1 MGLLTDP
8 GELARTPLAAI
19 LLEAL
24 NVRATGVL
32 EVTHG
37 GGTSRIWFRDGRPV
51 GAAVFQGFR
60 PLGQLLLEAGL
71 IDIDALSRSLAGM
84 AESRRPQGE
93 ILVEM
98 GACSRAAVEGMLERQ
113 QSGYFDAIASLDSG
127 NYTFLAGAPVPEWT
141 RSSRLSPLRTIVDAL
156 EKPQAAGLV
165 TSALDAVA
173 KGGVRLATGYPEVA
187 DGFRWTRSEREW
199 VHRLEFSLTRDEAL
213 APSAVPDARARVMLA
228 GLLLLGLAVSAAEQP
243 LRTGETVVGLKD
255 VILEP
260 EEPVNPGRR
269 SDPVEAR
276 ARRQRL
282 LQQAMRNMG
291 VGPFS
296 RGAPAAPAA
305 PSAGSPPAAHGA
317 PSPPPAPSRAAPGSP
332 EAELRKALLE
342 IAPRAKERDFFLRL
356 GLNDKATRD
365 DVKKAFLSLAKQFHP
380 DRFSAPALADLADTV
395 KDFFTAVN
403 EAYETLSDDRRRAE
417 YLAQSKS
424 GGRAAAA
431 ETARID
437 FQKGE
442 ACLRTRDW
450 VRARG
455 FFEAAV
461 RQDPRAEH
469 LAALAYVYVANPS
482 SKDREKARLLL
493 DEAVRDP
500 ACDRAFYVAGILA
513 RDEKD
518 DGKAEKLFR
527 QAVQINGRNADALR
541 ELRVLESRRSDRR

>member
-1 MGLLTDP
+1 
-8 GELARTPLAAI
+8 
-19 LLEAL
+19 
-24 NVRATGVL
+24 
-32 EVTHG
+32 
-37 GGTSRIWFRDGRPV
+37 
-51 GAAVFQGFR
+51 
-60 PLGQLLLEAGL
+60 
-71 IDIDALSRSLAGM
+71 M

-98 GACSRAAVEGMLERQ
+98 GACSRAAVDGMLEKQ
-113 QSGYFDAIASLDSG
+113 QASYFDAIASLDTG
-127 NYTFLAGAPVPEWT
+127 TYAFLADAPVPEWT

-165 TSALDAVA
+165 ASALEAVA
-173 KGGVRLATGYPEVA
+173 RGGVRLATGYPEVA
-187 DGFRWTRSEREW
+187 DGFRWTAAERDW
-199 VHRLEFSLTRDEAL
+199 VRRLEVPLTRDEAL
-213 APSAVPDARARVMLA
+213 APSTVPDARARVMLA

-243 LRTGETVVGLKD
+243 VRTGETVVGLKD
-255 VILEP
+255 IALEEP
-260 EEPVNPGRR
+260 EVPVNPGKR

-291 VGPFS
+291 VGPFA
-296 RGAPAAPAA
+296 RAA
-305 PSAGSPPAAHGA
+305 
-317 PSPPPAPSRAAPGSP
+317 PPAPGQAPAPTSTPAPVAAGGARPAPRVTPGSP

-342 IAPRAKERDFFLRL
+342 IAPRAKERDLFVRL
-356 GLNDKATRD
+356 GLTDRATRD
-365 DVKKAFLSLAKQFHP
+365 DVKKAFLGLAKQFHP
-380 DRFSAPALADLADTV
+380 DRFSAPALADLGETV

-417 YLAQSKS
+417 YLAHAKS
-424 GGRAAAA
+424 GSRAAASEA
-431 ETARID
+431 ARID

-450 VRARG
+450 MRARG

-469 LAALAYVYVANPS
+469 LAALAYVYVANPT

-493 DEAVRDP
+493 DEAVRD
-500 ACDRAFYVAGILA
+500 ATCDRAFYVAGILA

-518 DGKAEKLFR
+518 EAKAEKMFK
-527 QAVQINGRNADALR
+527 QAIQINGRNADALR
-541 ELRVLESRRSDRR
+541 ELRLIEGRKGAR